1 MSQAGPAQSTVIE
14 WPVKPRHAPLDVPD
28 QVPDLESV
36 ISTAELS
43 RRPSRPPDH
52 AAENRALIDLAQTM
66 AASPDRILQKLT
78 ETALSLCGAHSAG
91 ISLLK
96 PHRER
101 FHWPAIAG
109 QWASH
114 VGGGTPRD
122 FGPCGTVLDRNAP
135 QLFSRPERHFT
146 YLASAKPAVEEAL
159 LIPFYVDGE
168 GVGTIWVVAHDDSRR
183 FDAEDLRLMTNLGN
197 FTAAAYQTLLSV
209 DAAQRLA
216 AIVESSDDAII
227 SKDLNGIVASW
238 NNGAER
244 LFGYVAQ
251 EAIGKPIVFLIPLDR
266 QHEETEILERIRRGE
281 RIKHYETVRRRKDGS
296 LVELSLTISP
306 VRDHTGNLIGASKIA
321 RDISER
327 KRADERL
334 TLLAREVDH
343 RAKNVLAL
351 AQATVHLTQAE
362 TPEALKNAIGGRLQA
377 IANAHALFAQSR
389 WSGADLRTL
398 VAEELDPYRQEGKLL
413 ADIRG
418 ASLTLEPDTAQS
430 MAVAVHELT
439 TNAVK
444 YGALSSSTG
453 RVQVEWTLAADGQFT
468 FRWSETGGPPVEAP
482 TRRGFGRRV
491 IEQMVG
497 GQMKGEVR
505 FDWRTAGL
513 VCEIVVQRLPA
524 RENRELATVEPVSSK
539 PSGPK
544 NPPEPP
550 PA

>member
-1 MSQAGPAQSTVIE
+1 MSQAGPAQSTVSE
-14 WPVKPRHAPLDVPD
+14 WPVTPRHAALNATDH
-28 QVPDLESV
+28 VPDLESV

-43 RRPSRPPDH
+43 RRPSRFPDH
-52 AAENRALIDLAQTM
+52 VAENHALIDLAQTM
-66 AASPDRILQKLT
+66 AAAPDRILQKLA
-78 ETALSLCGAHSAG
+78 ETALDLCRAHSAG
-91 ISLLK
+91 ISLLSES
-96 PHRER
+96 RTSFR
-101 FHWPAIAG
+101 WPAVAG

-135 QLFSRPERHFT
+135 LLFSRPERHFT
-146 YLASAKPAVEEAL
+146 YLASVKPVIEEAL
-159 LIPFYVDGE
+159 LIPFYVDGN
-168 GVGTIWVVAHDDSRR
+168 GLGTIWAVAHDGSRR
-183 FDAEDLRLMTNLGN
+183 FETEDVRLMTNLAN
-197 FTAAAYQTLLSV
+197 FTAAAYQTLMSV

-244 LFGYVAQ
+244 LFGYAAQ
-251 EAIGKPIVFLIPLDR
+251 EAIGKSIVFLIPLDR
-266 QHEETEILERIRRGE
+266 RHEETEILERIRRGE
-281 RIKHYETVRRRKDGS
+281 RIKHYETVRRRNDGS
-296 LVELSLTISP
+296 LVEISLTVSP

-327 KRADERL
+327 KRAEERL
-334 TLLAREVDH
+334 SLLAREVDH

-377 IANAHALFAQSR
+377 IANAHALFAQTR

-398 VAEELDPYRQEGKLL
+398 VAEELDPYRQEGKPL

-444 YGALSSSTG
+444 YGALSSPTG
-453 RVQVEWTLAADGQFT
+453 RVQVEWSLAANGQFT

-482 TRRGFGRRV
+482 ARRGFGTRV

-497 GQMKGEVR
+497 GQMKGEAR
-505 FDWRTAGL
+505 FDWRAEGL
-513 VCEIVVQRLPA
+513 VCEIVLQELPA
-524 RENRELATVEPVSSK
+524 RENRDSPLS
-539 PSGPK
+539 
-544 NPPEPP
+544 NQ
-550 PA
+550 

>member
-14 WPVKPRHAPLDVPD
+14 WPVTPPHAALDVTD

-36 ISTAELS
+36 ISTTELS

-52 AAENRALIDLAQTM
+52 VAENRALIDLAQTM
-66 AASPDRILQKLT
+66 AASPERILQKLT
-78 ETALSLCGAHSAG
+78 ETALNLCRADSAG

-96 PHRER
+96 PHGER

-183 FDAEDLRLMTNLGN
+183 FDAEDVRLMTNLGD

-238 NNGAER
+238 NKGAER

-251 EAIGKPIVFLIPLDR
+251 EAIGKSIVFLIPLDR

-281 RIKHYETVRRRKDGS
+281 RIKHFETVRRRKDGS
-296 LVELSLTISP
+296 LVEISLTISP
-306 VRDHTGNLIGASKIA
+306 VRDHTGNLVGASKIA

-362 TPEALKNAIGGRLQA
+362 TPEALKDAIGGRLQA

-430 MAVAVHELT
+430 MAVAIHELT

-453 RVQVEWTLAADGQFT
+453 RVQVEWSLAADGQFT

-524 RENRELATVEPVSSK
+524 LENRDSPLSSQ
-539 PSGPK
+539 
-544 NPPEPP
+544 
-550 PA
+550 